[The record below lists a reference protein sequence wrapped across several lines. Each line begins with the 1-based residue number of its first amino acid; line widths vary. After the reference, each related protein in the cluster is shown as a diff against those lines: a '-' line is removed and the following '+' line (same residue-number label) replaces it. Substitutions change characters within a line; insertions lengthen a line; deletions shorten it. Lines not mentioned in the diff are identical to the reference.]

1 MKTSHLPLALALLAV
16 AACKDKASTS
26 NVSNVAQSPHG
37 GGVEHINIDESA
49 TCVAC
54 HAQVYAEWSQSMH
67 SMAHHTKDP
76 IYAAVRAVRMKKEGP
91 KLAGA
96 CAQCHS
102 PRATDDVEGTV
113 AQLGVSCAS
122 CHAVAAVKPG
132 LPGAKALT
140 WTDNDALLGPH
151 DPSNEVGA
159 GHATG
164 PAPSHM
170 KDGSSLCL
178 ACHAEVKGQN
188 GVPVCT
194 TGPEWSDGSS
204 DKTCVDCH
212 MPKVAGPS
220 GHLTSNKEHRS
231 HRFWGPRAGWG
242 QKDNLEF
249 IASGLNV
256 SGRLDKRV
264 LRVSLQNTSQHALPS
279 GFPGRL
285 AMVDAVGFDADGEQ
299 IWSSQSSLLNKV
311 YHDAKGKPVL
321 APYAKTLARD
331 TRLKAGETRNITF
344 EAPLTV
350 QKAAVRVSMRLLPP
364 PLAAKLK
371 LTRSPLSGLQRV
383 LTATIT
389 RAQ

>member
-1 MKTSHLPLALALLAV
+1 MKTSHLPLALALLAL
-16 AACKDKASTS
+16 AACKDKAPTP

-37 GGVEHINIDESA
+37 GTVEHINIDESA

-54 HAQVYAEWSQSMH
+54 HAQVYTEWSQSMH
-67 SMAHHTKDP
+67 AMAHHTKDP
-76 IYAAVRAVRMKKEGP
+76 IYAAVRAIRMKKEGA
-91 KLAGA
+91 KLAAA

-102 PRATDDVEGTV
+102 PRATDDVDGPV

-122 CHAVAAVKPG
+122 CHAVAAVKSG

-151 DPSNEVGA
+151 DPSNQVGA

-178 ACHAEVKGQN
+178 ACHAEVKGHN

-194 TGPEWSDGSS
+194 TGPEWSEGGSEQS
-204 DKTCVDCH
+204 CVDCH

-220 GHLTSNKEHRS
+220 GHLTGNKEHRS
-231 HRFWGPRAGWG
+231 HRFWGPRASWG
-242 QKDNLEF
+242 KESLDF
-249 IASGLNV
+249 VAGGLQV

-264 LRVSLQNTSQHALPS
+264 LRVSLQNTSQHAFPS
-279 GFPGRL
+279 GFPGRV
-285 AMVDAVGFDADGEQ
+285 AMVSALGFDAEGQ
-299 IWSSQSSLLNKV
+299 RVWSSQNTLLNKV
-311 YHDAKGKPVL
+311 YHDAEGKPVL

-331 TRLKAGETRNITF
+331 TRLKPGETRNITF

-350 QKAAVRVSMRLLPP
+350 QRATVDVSMRLLPAI
-364 PLAAKLK
+364 LAEKLQIA
-371 LTRSPLSGLQRV
+371 RSPLAGVQPV